1 MMYLFDTDT
10 LSNLLKKNPSFSL
23 LSHSSSQFFPAFI
36 STTRG
41 TESFTAP
48 SISSFIKKCQNIP
61 QLAEEM
67 NSRGLRGG
75 SPLID
80 QLEFDETQ
88 PDNNLINLLQAKYHS
103 NLIRPSIS
111 FAEST
116 LQANVIFLIA
126 SPIE

>member
-1 MMYLFDTDT
+1 MYLFDADT
-10 LSNLLKKNPSFSL
+10 LNNLLKKNPSSFL
-23 LSHSSSQFFPAFI
+23 LSHFSSQFFPAFI

-41 TESFTAP
+41 TESFAAP
-48 SISSFIKKCQNIP
+48 SISSFIKKFQNIP

-67 NSRGLRGG
+67 NSRGYKGRQ
-75 SPLID
+75 SPYWPV
-80 QLEFDETQ
+80 LEFDETQ
-88 PDNNLINLLQAKYHS
+88 PDNNLINLLQAKYHR
-103 NLIRPSIS
+103 NLTLPSIS